1 MWKLIPAIA
10 GAIALALAVSP
21 AHAQGQAA
29 LPLR

>member
-21 AHAQGQAA
+21 AHAKDKPPW
-29 LPLR
+29 PLR